1 MKLLRSSLY
10 AKIFL
15 WFCFTIA
22 VSTALVLLVAG
33 IAGSQ
38 PFGQRFVAVTQD
50 LYART
55 AVDLYSTGGAPAL
68 RRYLDVL
75 ARNSGI
81 EGHLLT
87 LPETAHGVLGEP
99 LPPQDERVLLQARR
113 SGRSA
118 MHFDRHFWTAASV
131 VDTPAGGGGGYL
143 FLLSA
148 PPLRG
153 FLDGTF
159 FQLVAPRLGGGLLLV
174 ALFCLLLARH
184 ITQPVRVLQAAATRM
199 AGGDLAV
206 RTMPSLPGRS
216 DELASMAAAFDSM
229 AERLEALLQTQRQ
242 MLADISHELRSPLT
256 RVGVSLELLRR
267 GQHDVVE
274 PMQGDLDRL
283 NLMIGQIL
291 ELARFDLQ
299 PASRARTRLDLR
311 ALLEEVVDAANH
323 EGRTVRRSVRLTA
336 PPSCPLTGDETALRS
351 CMENVIRNAL
361 HHAPPDTVV
370 EVSLETLPGG
380 HALVKV
386 EDSGPGV
393 PQEYLQQIFTP
404 FFRVP
409 GSQSAQPHGSGLGL
423 SISAR
428 VVAGCAGVIS
438 AANRSPSGLCV
449 SILLPAAPRR
459 L

>member
-1 MKLLRSSLY
+1 VKLLRGSLY

-15 WFCFTIA
+15 WFCLTIA

-33 IAGSQ
+33 ITGSQ

-81 EGHLLT
+81 EGHLLV
-87 LPETAHGVLGEP
+87 LPQTVVGVLGEP
-99 LPPQDERVLLQARR
+99 VPPQDARVLLQASR

-118 MHFDRHFWTAASV
+118 MHFDRHFWTAASFV
-131 VDTPAGGGGGYL
+131 AGPAGGGGDYL

-148 PPLRG
+148 HPLRG
-153 FLDGTF
+153 LLDGTF
-159 FQLVAPRLGGGLLLV
+159 FQLAAPRLAAGLLLV
-174 ALFCLLLARH
+174 AFFCLLLARH

-206 RTMPSLPGRS
+206 RTLPSLAGRS

-274 PMQGDLDRL
+274 SMQADLDRL

-299 PASRARTRLDLR
+299 PPSRARTALDLR
-311 ALLEEVVDAANH
+311 SLLDEVVDAANY
-323 EGRTVRRSVRLTA
+323 EGRTLRRSVRLA
-336 PPSCPLTGDETALRS
+336 ASASLPFTGDEAALRS

-361 HHAPPDTVV
+361 HHAPAETAV
-370 EVSLETLPGG
+370 EVTLERLPGG

-409 GSQSAQPHGSGLGL
+409 GSQSAHPHGSGLGL

-428 VVAGCAGVIS
+428 VVAGCGGVIG

-449 SILLPAAPRR
+449 SILLPVAPRP

>member
-1 MKLLRSSLY
+1 MRLLRGSLY

-15 WFCFTIA
+15 WFCLTIA

-81 EGHLLT
+81 EGHLLA
-87 LPETAHGVLGEP
+87 LPGTASGLLGEP
-99 LPPQDERVLLQARR
+99 VPPQDERVLLQARR
-113 SGRSA
+113 TGRST
-118 MHFDRHFWTAASV
+118 MHFDRHFWTAASIV
-131 VDTPAGGGGGYL
+131 ASPAGGGGYL
-143 FLLSA
+143 FVLSA
-148 PPLRG
+148 HPLRG

-199 AGGDLAV
+199 AAGDLTV
-206 RTMPSLPGRS
+206 RTLPSLAGRS

-256 RVGVSLELLRR
+256 RVSVSLELLRR

-274 PMQGDLDRL
+274 SMQTDLDRL

-299 PASRARTRLDLR
+299 PVSRARKVLDLR
-311 ALLEEVVDAANH
+311 ALLDELVDAANH
-323 EGRTVRRSVRLTA
+323 EGRTLRRSVRLDA
-336 PPSCPLTGDETALRS
+336 PTSFPFTGDETALRS

-361 HHAPPDTVV
+361 HYAPADTAV
-370 EVSLETLPGG
+370 EVTLQSLPGG
-380 HALVKV
+380 HAFVKV

-409 GSQSAQPHGSGLGL
+409 GSQSAHPHGSGLGL

-428 VVAGCAGVIS
+428 VVAGCGGVIR
-438 AANRSPSGLCV
+438 AANRTPSGLCV
-449 SILLPAAPRR
+449 SILLPAAPRP